1 MAKFERKTKE
11 ERKTEI
17 MDAAKKVFLS
27 KGYRYATMEDI
38 VAATSLS
45 KGGVYQYYKSTK
57 AIMFDIMQRGNYFR
71 YRRTEE
77 VIASIPETDDI
88 IEIITHAVI
97 AKIFDRLP
105 EKQLYIMFLSEIQY
119 DKETEDLFFTLE
131 EQGWSLAIQNMK
143 SFFEGKKKPAIMESE
158 EFEKQIFPKLYMRIL
173 NGILVMYE
181 LFSDKNIFEENKQ
194 EVYELVY
201 DIIKKSLGQ
210 YKYTETT

>member
-1 MAKFERKTKE
+1 MAKFERKTRE

-77 VIASIPETDDI
+77 LISSMPETDDMA
-88 IEIITHAVI
+88 EIITQAVM

-105 EKQLYIMFLSEIQY
+105 EKQLYIMFISEILY

-131 EQGWSLAIQNMK
+131 EQGQSLAIQN
-143 SFFEGKKKPAIMESE
+143 I
-158 EFEKQIFPKLYMRIL
+158 KQSTISKRRL
-173 NGILVMYE
+173 
-181 LFSDKNIFEENKQ
+181 
-194 EVYELVY
+194 
-201 DIIKKSLGQ
+201 
-210 YKYTETT
+210 

>member
-45 KGGVYQYYKSTK
+45 KGGVYQYYKSK
-57 AIMFDIMQRGNYFR
+57 KEIMFDIMQRGNYFR

-77 VIASIPETDDI
+77 LISSMPETDDMA
-88 IEIITHAVI
+88 EIITQAVM

-105 EKQLYIMFLSEIQY
+105 EKQLYIMFISEILY
-119 DKETEDLFFTLE
+119 DKETEDLFFGLE
-131 EQGWSLAIQNMK
+131 EQVK
-143 SFFEGKKKPAIMESE
+143 
-158 EFEKQIFPKLYMRIL
+158 
-173 NGILVMYE
+173 
-181 LFSDKNIFEENKQ
+181 
-194 EVYELVY
+194 
-201 DIIKKSLGQ
+201 
-210 YKYTETT
+210 